1 MPSARIHTD
10 YIGLTALI
18 LVALSWILFGLIFL
32 LRRKPAQAKE
42 AKRDSAARW
51 GMVLQGCGFGLVWS
65 MRRSYWWPISGW
77 LAAEIILA
85 ALAVV
90 LAYASNWFCYWAVQ
104 TLGKQ
109 WTYAARVIEGH
120 ELITQGPYAVV
131 RNPIYLG
138 MFGLMVATGLVLD
151 IWWALGLAVI
161 LFLIGNQI
169 RVRAEEKLLREAFGP
184 KFDEYAQRVPAFLP
198 RAL

>member
-1 MPSARIHTD
+1 MPSSQIHTD

-18 LVALSWILFGLIFL
+18 LLVLSWITFGVIFL
-32 LRRKPAQAKE
+32 LRKKPAQGKE

-65 MRRSYWWPISGW
+65 IRRSYWWPISGW
-77 LAAEIILA
+77 LAAEILLA
-85 ALAVV
+85 GLAVV
-90 LAYASNWFCYWAVQ
+90 LAYASNWFCHWAVQ

-109 WTYAARVIEGH
+109 WTYDARVIEGH

-138 MFGLMVATGLVLD
+138 MFGLMVATGLVLAT
-151 IWWALGLAVI
+151 WWSLLLAII
-161 LFLIGNQI
+161 LFSVGNQI
-169 RVRAEEKLLREAFGP
+169 RIHAEEKLLRNAFGQ
-184 KFDEYAQRVPAFLP
+184 KFDEYASNVPAFLP
-198 RAL
+198 RIK